1 MARRER
7 TAMSSNP
14 ATWLMLI
21 HRIPAKPDY
30 LRVKIGRQLWQLGAV
45 AIKNS
50 VYALPAAPDV
60 RSRVSAV
67 AHEIVNQG
75 GDAIV
80 CESQLI
86 DGLTDGA
93 VEDLLR
99 EARDSEYATIAAE
112 AKRLAD
118 GLRGKRAVPESRRRR
133 AGQAHERLRTRFEQV
148 VARDVFGARGR
159 EIALNLL
166 SLLEDRVQGVDE
178 TESDEAKALDPP
190 RGAIWVTRSGVMV
203 DRIAS
208 AWLIRRFIDPT
219 ARFKFVMSRGY
230 RPREGEIRFDM
241 AAAEHTHRDGRCTFE
256 GLIQSFRLHDSAL
269 NPIAEIV
276 HDLDLDDEK
285 HRRSEAPGVGR
296 MIVGLAIAHKDDE
309 TRLVHGGTL
318 FDTLYESFKRQSR

>member
-1 MARRER
+1 MAPRER
-7 TAMSSNP
+7 TAPSPDP

-30 LRVKIGRQLWQLGAV
+30 LRVKIGRQLRQLGAV

-50 VYALPAAPDV
+50 VYALPTAAEA
-60 RSRVSAV
+60 RARISAV
-67 AHEIVNQG
+67 AREILNQG
-75 GDAIV
+75 GEAIV

-99 EARDSEYATIAAE
+99 DARDSEYAAIAKE

-118 GLRGKRAVPESRRRR
+118 GLRGKHAAPESRRRR
-133 AGQAHERLRTRFEQV
+133 AGQAHERLRQRFEQV
-148 VARDVFGARGR
+148 AARDAFGARGR
-159 EIALNLL
+159 EIALNRL

-178 TESDEAKALDPP
+178 AVSRDAETLDPL

-208 AWLIRRFIDPT
+208 AWLIHRFIDPA
-219 ARFKFVMSRGY
+219 ARFKFVLSRGY

-256 GLIQSFRLHDSAL
+256 GLIQGFRLRDSAL
-269 NPIAEIV
+269 APIAEIV
-276 HDLDLDDEK
+276 HDLDLDDDK
-285 HRRSEAPGVGR
+285 YRRSEAAGVGR
-296 MIVGLAIAHKDDE
+296 MIAGLAVAHKDDE
-309 TRLVHGGTL
+309 TRLVHGATL
-318 FDTLYESFKRQSR
+318 FDTLYESFRRQSR